1 MKLLNKNYKKNFVKG
16 KIENLD
22 DLWYLTYVVE
32 KGDHLKA
39 KTYRKI
45 KLGKE
50 EERKARV
57 VKKPVHI
64 KINVE
69 KIEFSK
75 YSNILRVSGVITE
88 APDDIPIGS
97 HHTINLEEGT
107 EFSLEKKSFL
117 NYQIEKLEESSKE
130 LKSKILLCVHDREE
144 AYFAILK
151 KYGYDLLTK
160 IKGNVQK
167 KADVKTETSDF
178 FKLLIKTI
186 LEYDKRH
193 DFSNI
198 VIASPGFWREYVQK
212 IITKDLKKKVVYA
225 TCSSVGENGIN
236 EVIKRSEVQQVLKQ
250 EKFANEIKKVEELLE
265 EISKQGKAEYG
276 LQQIKKVVE
285 SGAVSELLITDT
297 LIHKKRQED
306 KFEEIEK
313 MMRTIDSMKGHVHII
328 SSDHEGGKK
337 LDGLGGL
344 GALLRYKLSY

>member
-1 MKLLNKNYKKNFVKG
+1 MKLLNKNYKKNFVKC

-32 KGDHLKA
+32 KGDFLKA

-50 EERKARV
+50 EERKSKV

-75 YSNILRVSGVITE
+75 YSNVLRVSGVITE
-88 APDDIPIGS
+88 APDNIPIGS

-107 EFSLEKKSFL
+107 EFSLEKQSFL

-144 AYFAILK
+144 AFFAILK

-160 IKGNVQK
+160 IKGTVQK
-167 KADVKTETSDF
+167 KADVKTEIHDF
-178 FKLLIKTI
+178 FKQLIKTI
-186 LEYDKRH
+186 QEYDKRH

-198 VIASPGFWREYVQK
+198 VIASLGFWREYVQK
-212 IITKDLKKKVVYA
+212 AITDDLKKKVVYA

-236 EVIKRSEVQQVLKQ
+236 EVMKRDEVKAVLQK
-250 EKFANEIKKVEELLE
+250 EKFASEIKKVDELLE
-265 EISKQGKAEYG
+265 EISKKGKAEYG
-276 LQQIKKVVE
+276 LKEIKSAIE
-285 SGAVSELLITDT
+285 AGAVSELLITDN
-297 LIHKKRQED
+297 LIHKLN
-306 KFEEIEK
+306 
-313 MMRTIDSMKGHVHII
+313 T
-328 SSDHEGGKK
+328 
-337 LDGLGGL
+337 
-344 GALLRYKLSY
+344 